1 LFFIFILFIRK
12 NYNSFFNFYFGR
24 TYKGNLLLLKKSLVI
39 TKNVSILYLD
49 VLIIL
54 GGLFGLIGFSISLL
68 IRIGPYPVL
77 PALGYDLYYTM
88 VALHALFMIFFMVLP
103 ILAGKIYIHF
113 FPFLYFLVFKLP
125 GKKIKNLFINLLRN
139 IIPFPGSKPR
149 PISNILPELA
159 ILGVTLFFLGIL
171 SLYDFI
177 IFFFYEKDL
186 TSLEIRTIVDLVP
199 APDPVLPVL
208 VREISSLNNDLNIKE
223 IVIIT
228 IGAIIGLV
236 LFISIN
242 LWLRGYFHGEN
253 KSLSRDNIST
263 SPSTPEVLKSNPS
276 KLDLDVSINLRD
288 VGDSTPEGMS
298 PTLWEAVKKL
308 KTEGYNF
315 PADRG
320 IKDAEIISS
329 DVRGIPLTPV
339 SSRKADPRSS
349 SIFFNESSLVR
360 KTPIKTKGI
369 SFEDVI
375 AAVTDRGID

>member
-1 LFFIFILFIRK
+1 MFFIFILFIRK

-159 ILGVTLFFLGIL
+159 VLGVTLFFLGIL

-242 LWLRGYFHGEN
+242 L
-253 KSLSRDNIST
+253 
-263 SPSTPEVLKSNPS
+263 
-276 KLDLDVSINLRD
+276 
-288 VGDSTPEGMS
+288 
-298 PTLWEAVKKL
+298 
-308 KTEGYNF
+308 
-315 PADRG
+315 
-320 IKDAEIISS
+320 
-329 DVRGIPLTPV
+329 
-339 SSRKADPRSS
+339 
-349 SIFFNESSLVR
+349 
-360 KTPIKTKGI
+360 
-369 SFEDVI
+369 
-375 AAVTDRGID
+375 